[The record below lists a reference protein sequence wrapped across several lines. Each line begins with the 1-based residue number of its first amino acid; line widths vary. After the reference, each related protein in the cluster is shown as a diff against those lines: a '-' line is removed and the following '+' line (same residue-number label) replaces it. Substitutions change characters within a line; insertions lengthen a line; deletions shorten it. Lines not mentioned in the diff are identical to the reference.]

1 MLTNRSKIFSYWV
14 HDLFK
19 SIDNL
24 DIYYDNLCAINY
36 FVKILIKNM
45 EKQDILKLVESHGG
59 WSMSDFQSRYF
70 VVNSQVTDYRRVR
83 QALLEI
89 ETRISAKKQI
99 VRDCK
104 RSEIKLKIKERDLA
118 VESDELEKELILL
131 DIDQLQYDISVYAK
145 KLRVV
150 EEELDGFVKLVLEI
164 VPSLAELETY
174 KEHNE
179 DLEREYWIYRM
190 AKQASVDMVTTGR
203 IGAGNLDS
211 IAMMAPQDQ
220 ALTIGSALLN
230 SKKLTSGIN
239 RIEEALSTNNNLLG
253 SNFSGLFEKGDL
265 IGMISD
271 KKEKTDGEDI

>member
-1 MLTNRSKIFSYWV
+1 
-14 HDLFK
+14 
-19 SIDNL
+19 
-24 DIYYDNLCAINY
+24 
-36 FVKILIKNM
+36 M
-45 EKQDILKLVESHGG
+45 EKQDVIKVVESHGS

-89 ETRISAKKQI
+89 ETRIAAKKQI
-99 VRDCK
+99 VRDSK
-104 RSEIKLKIKERDLA
+104 RSEVKLKIKERELVNQAD
-118 VESDELEKELILL
+118 DLEKELILL

-150 EEELDGFVKLVLEI
+150 EEEINEFVKLVLEL
-164 VPSLAELETY
+164 VPSVADLETY

-179 DLEREYWIYRM
+179 ELEREYWIYRM

-220 ALTIGSALLN
+220 AITIGSALLN
-230 SKKLTSGIN
+230 SKNLTAGITKIEDAINTNSGL
-239 RIEEALSTNNNLLG
+239 LS
-253 SNFSGLFEKGDL
+253 SNFAGLFGEKDL
-265 IGMISD
+265 IALISD

>member
-1 MLTNRSKIFSYWV
+1 
-14 HDLFK
+14 
-19 SIDNL
+19 
-24 DIYYDNLCAINY
+24 
-36 FVKILIKNM
+36 M
-45 EKQDILKLVESHGG
+45 EKQDVIKVVESHGS

-89 ETRISAKKQI
+89 ETRIAAKKQI
-99 VRDCK
+99 VRDSK
-104 RSEIKLKIKERDLA
+104 RSEVKLKIKERELVNQVD
-118 VESDELEKELILL
+118 DLEKELILL

-150 EEELDGFVKLVLEI
+150 EEEINEFVKLVLEL
-164 VPSLAELETY
+164 VPSVADLETY

-179 DLEREYWIYRM
+179 ELEREYWIYRM

-220 ALTIGSALLN
+220 AITIGSALVN
-230 SKKLTSGIN
+230 SKNLTAGIN
-239 RIEEALSTNNNLLG
+239 KIEEAINTNSGLLN
-253 SNFSGLFEKGDL
+253 SSFSGLFGEKDL
-265 IGMISD
+265 IALISD

>member
-1 MLTNRSKIFSYWV
+1 MNK
-14 HDLFK
+14 
-19 SIDNL
+19 N
-24 DIYYDNLCAINY
+24 DI
-36 FVKILIKNM
+36 IK
-45 EKQDILKLVESHGG
+45 LAESHGG

-83 QALLEI
+83 QALMEI
-89 ETRISAKKQI
+89 ETRIAAKKQI
-99 VRDCK
+99 IRDCK
-104 RSEIKLKIKERDLA
+104 RSEIKLKIKQRDL
-118 VESDELEKELILL
+118 ESESGDLEKELILL
-131 DIDQLQYDISVYAK
+131 DIDQLQYDISVYTK

-150 EEELDGFVKLVLEI
+150 EEELDEFTKLVLEL
-164 VPSLAELETY
+164 VPTLEELEKY

-211 IAMMAPQDQ
+211 IAMMSPKDQ

-239 RIEEALSTNNNLLG
+239 KIEEALNTNHNLLN
-253 SNFSGLFEKGDL
+253 SNFPGLFNESDL
-265 IGMISD
+265 IGLISD
-271 KKEKTDGEDI
+271 MKEKTDGEDI

>member
-1 MLTNRSKIFSYWV
+1 
-14 HDLFK
+14 
-19 SIDNL
+19 L
-24 DIYYDNLCAINY
+24 DGDFN
-36 FVKILIKNM
+36 KKPM
-45 EKQDILKLVESHGG
+45 EKQDVLKLAESHGG

-89 ETRISAKKQI
+89 ETRIAAKKQI
-99 VRDCK
+99 IRDSK
-104 RSEIKLKIKERDLA
+104 RSEVKLKIKERELVAEQGD
-118 VESDELEKELILL
+118 LEKELILL
-131 DIDQLQYDISVYAK
+131 DMDQLQYDISVYAK

-150 EEELDGFVKLVLEI
+150 EEELEEFAKLVMEI
-164 VPSLAELETY
+164 VPTVEDLETY

-179 DLEREYWIYRM
+179 ELEREYWIYRM

-220 ALTIGSALLN
+220 AFTIGSALVS
-230 SKKLTSGIN
+230 SKKLTSGIHK
-239 RIEEALSTNNNLLG
+239 IEEAINTNAGLLD
-253 SNFSGLFEKGDL
+253 SKFPGLFEEKDL
-265 IGMISD
+265 IGLLSD

>member
-1 MLTNRSKIFSYWV
+1 MDKKEVLQ
-14 HDLFK
+14 L
-19 SIDNL
+19 
-24 DIYYDNLCAINY
+24 A
-36 FVKILIKNM
+36 
-45 EKQDILKLVESHGG
+45 ESHGG

-89 ETRISAKKQI
+89 ETRIAAKKQI

-104 RSEIKLKIKERDLA
+104 KSEVQMLIKQRDLEA
-118 VESDELEKELILL
+118 ETRDLERELILL
-131 DIDQLQYDISVYAK
+131 DIDQLQYDISVYTK
-145 KLRVV
+145 KLRIV
-150 EEELDGFVKLVLEI
+150 EEELDAFAKLVIEI
-164 VPSLAELETY
+164 VPTVADLETY

-179 DLEREYWIYRM
+179 ELEREYWIYRM

-211 IAMMAPQDQ
+211 IAMMSPNDQ

-239 RIEEALSTNNNLLG
+239 KLEEAIDTNSNLLN
-253 SNFSGLFEKGDL
+253 SNFTGLFENTELMKLLAGDN
-265 IGMISD
+265 
-271 KKEKTDGEDI
+271 EKVDGEDI

>member
-1 MLTNRSKIFSYWV
+1 
-14 HDLFK
+14 
-19 SIDNL
+19 
-24 DIYYDNLCAINY
+24 
-36 FVKILIKNM
+36 M
-45 EKQDILKLVESHGG
+45 EKQDVLKLAEIHGG

-89 ETRISAKKQI
+89 ETRIAAKKQI
-99 VRDCK
+99 IRDSK
-104 RSEIKLKIKERDLA
+104 RSEIKLKIKERELANQTDDL
-118 VESDELEKELILL
+118 ERELILL
-131 DIDQLQYDISVYAK
+131 DIDQLQYDISVYTK

-150 EEELDGFVKLVLEI
+150 EEELDEFAKLVLEI
-164 VPSLAELETY
+164 VPTLEELESY
-174 KEHNE
+174 KQHNE

-211 IAMMAPQDQ
+211 IAMMSPKDQ

-239 RIEEALSTNNNLLG
+239 KIEEALNTNTNLLG
-253 SNFSGLFEKGDL
+253 SNFPGLFDEGDL
-265 IGMISD
+265 IKLLSE

>member
-1 MLTNRSKIFSYWV
+1 
-14 HDLFK
+14 
-19 SIDNL
+19 
-24 DIYYDNLCAINY
+24 
-36 FVKILIKNM
+36 
-45 EKQDILKLVESHGG
+45 
-59 WSMSDFQSRYF
+59 MSDFQSRYF

-89 ETRISAKKQI
+89 ETRIAAKKQI
-99 VRDCK
+99 IRDCK

-118 VESDELEKELILL
+118 DETKDLERELILL
-131 DIDQLQYDISVYAK
+131 DMDQLQYDISVYTK

-150 EEELDGFVKLVLEI
+150 EEELDEFAKLVMEI
-164 VPSLAELETY
+164 VPTLEDLETY

-211 IAMMAPQDQ
+211 IAMMSPKDQ
-220 ALTIGSALLN
+220 ALTIGSALMN

-239 RIEEALSTNNNLLG
+239 KIEEVLNTKGNLLS
-253 SNFSGLFEKGDL
+253 SNFPGLFDEEDL
-265 IGMISD
+265 IGLISD
-271 KKEKTDGEDI
+271 KNEKTDGEDI